1 MAERKDFVR
10 NCISEENADYVI
22 KSVLD
27 EYKDDPSW
35 EIGQTHKTTLSD
47 GSVQIVVELT
57 KLNKEDLER
66 KKAQLQREDNYRPRM

>member
-1 MAERKDFVR
+1 MGKRYDFVKT
-10 NCISEENADYVI
+10 CISDESADHVI
-22 KSVLD
+22 KSVL
-27 EYKDDPSW
+27 EQHKDDPSW